1 MIKSHTWETRAQ
13 WVLYKCFKEAVG
25 PKGIASGGS
34 PVYLGS
40 FSFGKIYDNKK
51 MKVIRKLAGCVPVK
65 RKVSCLFC
73 MKERKFI

>member
-40 FSFGKIYDNKK
+40 FSLERFMIIKK
-51 MKVIRKLAGCVPVK
+51 
-65 RKVSCLFC
+65 
-73 MKERKFI
+73 